1 MAPGT
6 ARTAG
11 ISSTPRLEERGHDV
25 LTPDLPLHDP
35 EAGFDERVR
44 PALEA
49 LDGVDDPLVIVGHS
63 QGTAYSCLLAAE
75 RPESLL
81 VYLCP
86 RLNGFEPPAG
96 APDMFREGFPFPADS
111 PDGTSVWDADAAISA
126 MYPRLPPDTAR
137 LARGAHAPDGH
148 GAGRLP
154 ARRSSRQPERPHLRR
169 GGRDLPAGLGEVHGA
184 RAARASSRSRSPVA
198 TSRWPRTPTASP
210 SSSIA
215 SRARRRRSPVGLNDR
230 KSGHRS
236 CRSEKR

>member
-1 MAPGT
+1 MATFCLIHGAWHGPDCWDQL
-6 ARTAG
+6 A
-11 ISSTPRLEERGHDV
+11 PRLEERGHDV

-75 RPESLL
+75 RPEALL

-96 APDMFREGFPFPADS
+96 APDMFREGFPFPADR

-137 LARGAHAPDGH
+137 SLAEHTRPMAMAQDDYPLDAPPGNPSVLIYAAEDEFFQPDWERFMARELLGVEPIEIPGGHFPMAEDPDGL
-148 GAGRLP
+148 AELLDRL
-154 ARRSSRQPERPHLRR
+154 
-169 GGRDLPAGLGEVHGA
+169 
-184 RAARASSRSRSPVA
+184 AS
-198 TSRWPRTPTASP
+198 
-210 SSSIA
+210 
-215 SRARRRRSPVGLNDR
+215 
-230 KSGHRS
+230 
-236 CRSEKR
+236 